1 MSHGGDLHN
10 RLGIKPLVIIA
21 KEMKDKMA
29 SQNQNSP
36 QATWKDLC

>member
-10 RLGIKPLVIIA
+10 RLGIKHLAIIA

-29 SQNQNSP
+29 SQNQNFP